1 MTLVKYNNKLFGC
14 KVELKKRFDSP
25 IFDPLSEDRIF
36 IGHIIGIRDVVGFHG
51 ESVAKLEK
59 SFQEAV
65 M

>member
-1 MTLVKYNNKLFGC
+1 M
-14 KVELKKRFDSP
+14 ELKKRFDSP